1 MKKLHMEY
9 LSVTNS
15 NWKILLDFL
24 YVLPFVPA
32 LKIVETY
39 DAEILGRIDEF
50 RGNFC
55 LTCFCVR
62 NPDQVGS
69 VLILMMLVINDQ
81 KTRMYIWIHT
91 QKIMVLEH
99 CYIRIPA

>member
-39 DAEILGRIDEF
+39 DAEILGED
-50 RGNFC
+50 
-55 LTCFCVR
+55 
-62 NPDQVGS
+62 
-69 VLILMMLVINDQ
+69 
-81 KTRMYIWIHT
+81 
-91 QKIMVLEH
+91 
-99 CYIRIPA
+99 